1 MKQHHVLLVDDDENL
16 LRALAR
22 ALRFQP
28 YHVYTARSGQEA
40 LGVLKSHPID
50 VIVADERMPGLSGS
64 DLLTWVAAHCPEV
77 VRIVLTGHPSAE
89 TAIRA
94 INEAD
99 VFRFFTK
106 PCDTVRLALAIR
118 QAIELRTTSGL
129 GTGKPKTEA
138 LP

>member
-16 LRALAR
+16 LRGLAR

-28 YHVYTARSGQEA
+28 YHVYTARSGEEA
-40 LGVLKSHPID
+40 LHVLKSHPID
-50 VIVADERMPGLSGS
+50 VVVADEQMPGISGS
-64 DLLTWVAAHCPEV
+64 DLLAWVAANCPEV
-77 VRIVLTGHPSAE
+77 VRIVLTGRPSTEA
-89 TAIRA
+89 AIRA

-118 QAIELRTTSGL
+118 QALELRSSAAPVAARRASG
-129 GTGKPKTEA
+129 PA
-138 LP
+138 Q